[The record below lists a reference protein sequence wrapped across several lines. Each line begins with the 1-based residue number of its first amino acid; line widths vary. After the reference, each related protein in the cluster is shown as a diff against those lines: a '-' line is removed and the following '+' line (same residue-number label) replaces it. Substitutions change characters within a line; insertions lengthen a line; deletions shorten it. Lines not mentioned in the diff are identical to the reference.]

1 VHEEM
6 DQEREECVFANSTHL
21 LLQNEIHMSS
31 TYYAIH
37 NSVKATI
44 IMNPSPLPSEEQIR
58 EFPWD
63 RIHWLIVNEAEAEG
77 LYHSIAEA
85 SSPGRKGLSTKEL
98 VFGLSAQPALKD
110 TNIICTLGS
119 DGVLAFIPT
128 FHRPKTAHEAP
139 SFMHLPAARLMGDVK
154 DTTGAGDCFTGYF
167 VQGLMEY
174 GPRGKVGEDIREND
188 VARILKICVYVGFCD
203 ISFWEFEAQFFMQ
216 AAGMC
221 VEKRGTIDSIPTKAE
236 VETRML
242 TTG

>member
-1 VHEEM
+1 M
-6 DQEREECVFANSTHL
+6 DQERPREERVFANARHL
-21 LLQNEIHMSS
+21 LLQNEIHMNS

-37 NSVKATI
+37 NSAKATI

-77 LYHSIAEA
+77 LYHSIAEV
-85 SSPGRKGLSTKEL
+85 SSPKRKRLSTEEL
-98 VFGLSAQPALKD
+98 VFELSAQPALRD

-119 DGVLAFIPT
+119 DGVLAFVPT
-128 FHRPKTAHEAP
+128 FHRPKTADEAP
-139 SFMHLPAARLMGDVK
+139 SFVRLPAARLMGDVK

-174 GPRGKVGEDIREND
+174 GPRGKVGEDIREHD
-188 VARILKICVYVGFCD
+188 IAKILETSVYVGFCD
-203 ISFWEFEAQFFMQ
+203 LAFHNSELNCFMQ

-221 VEKRGTIDSIPTKAE
+221 VEKPGTIDSIPTRAE

-242 TTG
+242 TRG